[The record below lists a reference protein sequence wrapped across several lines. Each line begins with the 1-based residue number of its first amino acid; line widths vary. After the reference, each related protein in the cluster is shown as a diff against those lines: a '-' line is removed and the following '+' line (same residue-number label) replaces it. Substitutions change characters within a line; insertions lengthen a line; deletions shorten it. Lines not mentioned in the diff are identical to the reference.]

1 MRDSKAALD
10 LLFRRTKRL
19 ADYET
24 ETKNLDKARQKHK
37 DEKQAEQ
44 AQQDA
49 KQKFENISDIA
60 RNGTTLTLFPSS
72 YSNSLTIFYCFIELS
87 DFKVRRNAMFKKSL
101 TEFVELQIKHSN
113 VSI

>member
-60 RNGTTLTLFPSS
+60 RNGTTLNLFPSS
-72 YSNSLTIFYCFIELS
+72 YSNYTYNCLLFYRALW
-87 DFKVRRNAMFKKSL
+87 
-101 TEFVELQIKHSN
+101 LQSEAKCH
-113 VSI
+113 V

>member
-37 DEKQAEQ
+37 DEKQAEA
-44 AQQDA
+44 AQQAA
-49 KQKFENISDIA
+49 KQKFEDISEIA
-60 RNGTTLTLFPSS
+60 RNGE
-72 YSNSLTIFYCFIELS
+72 IFICVLIFFL
-87 DFKVRRNAMFKKSL
+87 L
-101 TEFVELQIKHSN
+101 L
-113 VSI
+113 VSIT